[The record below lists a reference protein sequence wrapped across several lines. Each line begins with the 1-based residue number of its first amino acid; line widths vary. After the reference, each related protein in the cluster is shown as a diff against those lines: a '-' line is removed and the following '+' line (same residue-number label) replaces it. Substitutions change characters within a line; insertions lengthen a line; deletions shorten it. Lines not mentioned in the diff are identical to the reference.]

1 MKGYVDIIRLLL
13 DKKATL
19 EAGDDSKCTPLHN
32 ACRKGALDSVSVL
45 LAFGGNIYGLD
56 NR

>member
-1 MKGYVDIIRLLL
+1 MKGFVDVIKLLISKNA
-13 DKKATL
+13 DI
-19 EAGDDSKCTPLHN
+19 EARDDQKCTPLHN

-45 LAFGGNIYGLD
+45 LAYQANIYGLD